1 MSLQCLANKAKW
13 MSKAKGL
20 FPSLSSLR
28 SKFGEDKDYSRD
40 HTLLLSWENHCRE
53 RALGSWSH
61 VQLLDAE
68 MKEGSVVWIH
78 SKSSKYFSMKWPA
91 CCQKKKKKR
100 KKEIY
105 PKTPWGEYLS
115 PVMLGWHFGEWGSAL
130 GIMSRAISR
139 SGWCWKCHLFHG
151 LLALS
156 TEINRNGFITF
167 TFKPEPDGWV

>member
-13 MSKAKGL
+13 MSRAKGL

-40 HTLLLSWENHCRE
+40 HILLLSWENHCRE

-91 CCQKKKKKR
+91 CCQKKKKKER
-100 KKEIY
+100 KKSTLKHHEGSICLQWCSAGILVSGVQ
-105 PKTPWGEYLS
+105 PWASCPGQSAE
-115 PVMLGWHFGEWGSAL
+115 VGGVGSATCSMASWL
-130 GIMSRAISR
+130 
-139 SGWCWKCHLFHG
+139 
-151 LLALS
+151 
-156 TEINRNGFITF
+156 
-167 TFKPEPDGWV
+167 